1 VTRARV
7 AVCVVVAAVA
17 SALVAA
23 PTASAADAVV
33 LVSGFTSSNPFTTS
47 APECAGTE
55 GEAWTTVAPTLKA
68 AGLTVFT
75 APEGPGATPPAPCS
89 GGGPL
94 PPSDAFID
102 TQGDLDTNGRALARF
117 VAFLRDAYGVTSVQ
131 FVGHSDGG
139 LWSRSAIAQADAYA
153 GVRVLSLNTVASPHT
168 GSFVADAAMLAQS
181 IDCVVPDRRTA
192 QACRSLTSAARLIS
206 SLGGPTAIAEL
217 TYTYMGTWAA
227 SQPFGGCPVTVLD
240 GTAFVVPGPVSQ
252 IPRYYNPSDG
262 VVGQASAL
270 AQASRSQAGG
280 IIPAPGFRRVIFG
293 GTYDAVHTGVLS
305 FAGQPTEL
313 SLQPLADRLLTAVR
327 DGAHST
333 ETCNGAPAPGG
344 ANEPVKYGLA
354 LRTVRASSRSGRLPP
369 QPAGD
374 ILGGPRGMQARCGAR
389 SMIGDSPPGIPQ
401 FVIAPIG
408 RCTRT
413 IKVTG
418 GTALLLRRDPRRRV
432 DLTADGRRIT
442 VKMTGRPVDSFEVEV
457 GRARAGKLSWR
468 RLHVDGH
475 GHARLPRGGAYAIV
489 RVVARAEGEQLRYA
503 SAVLAT

>member
-1 VTRARV
+1 VARARV
-7 AVCVVVAAVA
+7 GLCIALAAVA
-17 SALVAA
+17 SALVTAPAA
-23 PTASAADAVV
+23 TAADAVV
-33 LVSGFTSSNPFTTS
+33 LVSGFTSSNPFTTAAS
-47 APECAGTE
+47 ECAGME
-55 GEAWTTVAPTLKA
+55 GEAWTTAAPTLKA

-75 APEGPGATPPAPCS
+75 APEGPGGAPPAPCS

-102 TQGDLDTNGRALARF
+102 TSGDLDTNGRALARF
-117 VAFLRDAYGVTSVQ
+117 LAFLRDAYGVTSVQ

-168 GSFVADAAMLAQS
+168 GSFVADAAMLARS
-181 IDCVVPDRRTA
+181 VDCVVPDRRTA
-192 QACRSLTSAARLIS
+192 QACRSLTAAARLIT

-217 TYTYMGTWAA
+217 TYTYMGTWGAR
-227 SQPFGGCPVTVLD
+227 QPFGGCPVTVLD
-240 GTAFVVPGPVSQ
+240 GTAFSVPGPVSQ
-252 IPRYYNPSDG
+252 VPRYYNPSDG

-270 AQASRSQAGG
+270 AQPSRSQAGG
-280 IIPAPGFRRVIFG
+280 LIPAPGFQRVIVG
-293 GTYDAVHTGVLS
+293 GTYDAVHTGILS

-327 DGAHST
+327 DGAQST
-333 ETCNGAPAPGG
+333 ATCNGAPTPGNV
-344 ANEPVKYGLA
+344 NEPVKYGLA

-374 ILGGPRGMQARCGAR
+374 ILSGPRGMQAGCGAR
-389 SMIGDSPPGIPQ
+389 SMIGDDPPGIPQ
-401 FVIAPIG
+401 FIIAPIG
-408 RCTRT
+408 RCTRS

-418 GTALLLRRDPRRRV
+418 GTALLLRRDPRRHV

-442 VKMTGRPVDSFEVEV
+442 IKMTGRPVDSFEVEMGT
-457 GRARAGKLSWR
+457 GRGGKLSWR
-468 RLHVDGH
+468 RLHVDDRGR
-475 GHARLPRGGAYAIV
+475 ARLPRGGPYAIV
-489 RVVARAEGEQLRYA
+489 RVIARAEGEQVRYA

>member
-1 VTRARV
+1 MARARV
-7 AVCVVVAAVA
+7 AVCVLVAAVA
-17 SALVAA
+17 SALAAA
-23 PTASAADAVV
+23 PAASAADAVV
-33 LVSGFTSSNPFTTS
+33 LVSGFTSANPFTTS
-47 APECAGTE
+47 APECAGME
-55 GEAWTTVAPTLKA
+55 GEAWATIAPTLKA

-75 APEGPGATPPAPCS
+75 APEGPGAAPPAPCS
-89 GGGPL
+89 GGRPL
-94 PPSDAFID
+94 PPSDAFLD

-139 LWSRSAIAQADAYA
+139 LWSRSAIAQAGAYA
-153 GVRVLSLNTVASPHT
+153 GVRILSLNTVASPHT

-181 IDCVVPDRRTA
+181 IDCAVPDRRTA

-206 SLGGPTAIAEL
+206 TLGGPTAIAEL

-227 SQPFGGCPVTVLD
+227 RQPFGGCPVTVLN
-240 GTAFVVPGPVSQ
+240 GTAFAVPGPVSQ
-252 IPRYYNPSDG
+252 VPRYYNPSDG

-270 AQASRSQAGG
+270 AQPSRSQAGG
-280 IIPAPGFRRVIFG
+280 IIPAPEFRRLLVG
-293 GTYDAVHTGVLS
+293 GSYDAVHTGVLS

-327 DGAHST
+327 DGAQST

-344 ANEPVKYGLA
+344 ADEPVKYGLA

-374 ILGGPRGMQARCGAR
+374 IFSGPRGMQARCGAR
-389 SMIGDSPPGIPQ
+389 SMLGDNPPGIPQ
-401 FVIAPIG
+401 FVIARIG
-408 RCTRT
+408 RCTRP

-418 GTALLLRRDPRRRV
+418 GTALLLRRNPRRRV

-442 VKMTGRPVDSFEVEV
+442 VKLAGRPVDSFEVEV
-457 GRARAGKLSWR
+457 GRTRAGKLSWR
-468 RLHVDGH
+468 RLHVGGH
-475 GHARLPRGGAYAIV
+475 GRAWLPGGGAFAIV
-489 RVVARAEGEQLRYA
+489 RVVVRAEGEQLRYA